1 MNAQQNQRD
10 LEGRVAIVTGAAGGV
25 GRATVELLHRR
36 GARVVAE
43 DIKDSV
49 AELEIDGEIVAI
61 TGDVSQ
67 EATARAAVDAAMARF
82 GRLDILVNNAARIIN
97 RTVAETSVE
106 EWDQILAINA
116 RGMFVHAREALRA
129 MVPAGR
135 GAIVN
140 VGSYACV
147 VALPTI
153 GAYAASKG
161 AVAQL
166 TRVLAAENGQ
176 HGIRVNAV
184 GPGDI
189 VTGILDD
196 QMPNG
201 REFLAE
207 HGKNN
212 LLGRAA
218 QPEEIAEVIA
228 FLASDKAS
236 FVTGALVMADG
247 GHTAV

>member
-1 MNAQQNQRD
+1 MQSTINERD

-25 GRATVELLHRR
+25 GRATVELLHAR
-36 GARVVAE
+36 GARVIAE
-43 DIKDSV
+43 DIKPSV
-49 AELEIDGEIVAI
+49 LELAIDGEVLPVI
-61 TGDVSQ
+61 GDVSQ
-67 EATARAAVDAAMARF
+67 ETTAREAVRLAVEQF
-82 GRLDILVNNAARIIN
+82 GRLDILVNNAARIVN
-97 RTVAETSVE
+97 RTVLETSAE
-106 EWDQILAINA
+106 DWDSIMAINA
-116 RGMFVHAREALRA
+116 RGMFLHAREALRVMA
-129 MVPAGR
+129 PAKR
-135 GAIVN
+135 GTIVN

-153 GAYAASKG
+153 GAYVASKG

-166 TRVLAAENGQ
+166 TRVMAVENGEY
-176 HGIRVNAV
+176 GIRVNAV

-212 LLGRAA
+212 LLRRAA
-218 QPEEIAEVIA
+218 QPSEIAEVIA

-236 FVTGALVMADG
+236 FITGALVMADG

>member
-1 MNAQQNQRD
+1 MDTAQTERD
-10 LEGRVAIVTGAAGGV
+10 LQGRVAIVTGAAGGV

-43 DIKDSV
+43 DIKPSV
-49 AELEIDGEIVAI
+49 AELAIDGEVVTVA
-61 TGDVSQ
+61 GDVSQ
-67 EATARAAVDAAMARF
+67 ESTARAAVQAAIDSF

-97 RTVAETSVE
+97 RTVADTTVA
-106 EWDQILAINA
+106 EWDEILAINA
-116 RGMFVHAREALRA
+116 RGMFVHAREALRV
-129 MVPAGR
+129 MVPAKR

-153 GAYAASKG
+153 AAYAASKG

-166 TRVLAAENGQ
+166 TRVLAVENGQ

-189 VTGILDD
+189 VTGILDE

-207 HGKNN
+207 HGKGN

-218 QPEEIAEVIA
+218 EPEEIAEVIA